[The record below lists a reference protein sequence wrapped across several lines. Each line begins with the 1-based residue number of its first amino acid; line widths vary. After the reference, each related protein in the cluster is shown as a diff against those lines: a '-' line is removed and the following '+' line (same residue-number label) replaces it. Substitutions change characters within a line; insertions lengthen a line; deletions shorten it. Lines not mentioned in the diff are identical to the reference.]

1 MKQSIT
7 EGYFTD
13 QIVRDEYNAMS
24 IVGAKALFNYF
35 EQLKDDCGFEIEFD
49 RVAIRCEW
57 NEYANIEEVLKEY
70 DSINTFEEL
79 AEHTIVI
86 EVPNTDILIIQEF

>member
-7 EGYFTD
+7 EGYFID
-13 QIVRDEYNAMS
+13 QIVGDECNTMS
-24 IVGAKALFNYF
+24 IVGAKALLEHL
-35 EQLKDDCGFEIEFD
+35 EQYEDEWGIEIEFD

-57 NEYANIEEVLKEY
+57 TEYTNIEEVLKEY